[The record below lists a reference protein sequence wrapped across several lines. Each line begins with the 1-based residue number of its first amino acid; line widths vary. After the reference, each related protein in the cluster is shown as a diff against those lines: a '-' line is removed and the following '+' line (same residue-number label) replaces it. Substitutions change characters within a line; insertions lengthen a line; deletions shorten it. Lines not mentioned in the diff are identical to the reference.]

1 MRALKRSGF
10 TSIALEIKRIVGTT
24 VMVGCLATA
33 YAYAEVPPEGDPSA
47 FTDVVIGLPEGLP
60 EANAG
65 SFEGGI
71 TGTAHDADAGNTVP
85 ADSQREDGTF
95 NVPTN
100 SAPSP
105 MYGAQPFTQQM
116 LRFEEFGTEALNLN
130 KKKPENG
137 WTAMPAPADAQSAP
151 DGAALEAFLG
161 QGIWPVPTKFSNTVD
176 TNPWETSIE
185 AYLGRAL
192 VDPPAEGRP
201 PGLGWSHQRWDD
213 FTPSYYFQTAMA
225 GARVNGG
232 FRDANQG
239 HAYSKGEFGN
249 KGLYHNTV
257 GVPGFEGTTAGIGI
271 KFHPNMPIQNHE
283 TLWTFDGTLP
293 PKLLSVRYGEPLM
306 FRNYNALPIDVAS
319 NRGFGVHTISTHEHN
334 GHTPAESDG
343 YANAFFFPGQFYDYR
358 WPLQLAGYDSI
369 NTDASDIRA
378 GAPDGRGGIKKIA
391 GDWRETMS
399 THWFHDHMLD
409 FTAQNVY
416 KAMRR

>member
-249 KGLYHNTV
+249 KG
-257 GVPGFEGTTAGIGI
+257 FTT
-271 KFHPNMPIQNHE
+271 
-283 TLWTFDGTLP
+283 T
-293 PKLLSVRYGEPLM
+293 R
-306 FRNYNALPIDVAS
+306 
-319 NRGFGVHTISTHEHN
+319 
-334 GHTPAESDG
+334 
-343 YANAFFFPGQFYDYR
+343 
-358 WPLQLAGYDSI
+358 
-369 NTDASDIRA
+369 
-378 GAPDGRGGIKKIA
+378 
-391 GDWRETMS
+391 
-399 THWFHDHMLD
+399 
-409 FTAQNVY
+409 
-416 KAMRR
+416 